1 VWADAVPNLLIGLR
15 EGLEAGLVVSILL
28 AAVQRVAAPPASE
41 ARPPHGLAARVVTT
55 RPVWLGVAA
64 AITLTLSFGAVLTF
78 YRAVLPT
85 RGQEALGG
93 ALSVLAVA
101 LVTGMIFWM
110 KRAARSLS
118 DELRAQVANAVRL
131 SAAALA
137 MTAFL
142 AVGRE
147 GLETALFLWAAAQ
160 AAGQQAGQ
168 AWAPA
173 VGAGLGIAVAVVLCV
188 LLYRRAVRI
197 RLNVFFNRTAI
208 LLIIIAAGV
217 LAYGLG
223 DLQDPGLLP
232 GHTWVAFDLSGR
244 LDPSSWWVAIIT
256 GITELSVRMTWL
268 QVACYLGYL
277 LVVITLFVLAGR
289 APATE
294 PAGAAA
300 TPAPAPRRAA
310 GRERATR
317 LLRNRTVVGAAVALL
332 LVVPPLVA
340 VALILVAP
348 GARAAGQRIEV
359 TASACAPSW
368 SPGGSPPGTGA
379 QTFTVV
385 NKSGH
390 AAEINLIEPASQGI
404 LAEIETLGPGT
415 SQSMPVVLPPGDYA
429 WRCLINGLPTTTS
442 AAVHIGGSGAPAGG
456 PPAPAAIK
464 PVDDAALTPPLQAY
478 NSYAEAQLA
487 QLASGVGRVRADL
500 AGGDIP
506 AAQRDWLD
514 AQLSWERV
522 GAAYGSFGAFGDAI
536 GGKPQG
542 LPAGVADPNFT
553 GLHRLE
559 YGLWHGQ
566 PAADLIPVADRLAAD
581 VAALRVQ
588 LPQVTLD
595 PTDLPVRAH
604 EILEDALRDHLTGA
618 TDQGAG
624 AQYPETDADVAV
636 TRVVLGELAGL
647 INERDPRLLP
657 IAYQQLDT
665 LERALLATKAN
676 GAWQPMAATPLAAR
690 ERVNAAIGAA
700 LETLARVPDLLEV
713 PLHGPGSS

>member
-1 VWADAVPNLLIGLR
+1 MIGLR

-28 AAVQRVAAPPASE
+28 AAVRRVGDTGADGPA
-41 ARPPHGLAARVVTT
+41 AARALTT

-64 AITLTLSFGAVLTF
+64 ATSLTLSFGAVLTF

-93 ALSVLAVA
+93 ALSVLAVV
-101 LVTGMIFWM
+101 LVTAMIFWM

-160 AAGQQAGQ
+160 AAGQGAGQ

-173 VGAGLGIAVAVVLCV
+173 AGAGLGVALAVVLCV

-197 RLNVFFNRTAI
+197 RLAVFFNRTAI

-223 DLQDPGLLP
+223 DLQDAGLLP
-232 GHTWVAFDLSGR
+232 GHAWVAFDLSGG
-244 LDPSSWWVAIIT
+244 LDPSAWWVSIIT
-256 GITELSVRMTWL
+256 GITELSVRMSWL
-268 QVACYLGYL
+268 QVVCYVGYL
-277 LVVITLFVLAGR
+277 LVVITLFVRAGPTPGR
-289 APATE
+289 QPPAVSAQAPD
-294 PAGAAA
+294 GAA
-300 TPAPAPRRAA
+300 
-310 GRERATR
+310 GHERAER
-317 LLRNRTVVGAAVALL
+317 LLGNRTAMGAAVAAV
-332 LVVPPLVA
+332 LVLPPLVA
-340 VALILVAP
+340 AALILLAP

-359 TASACAPSW
+359 TDTACAPGWSRSGS
-368 SPGGSPPGTGA
+368 SPGVGA

-385 NKSGH
+385 NRSGH
-390 AAEINLIEPASQGI
+390 AAEINLVEPASQGV

-429 WRCLINGLPTTTS
+429 WRCLITGLPTTTS
-442 AAVHIGGSGAPAGG
+442 AAVHITGGG
-456 PPAPAAIK
+456 PPAPAAVT
-464 PVDDAALTPPLQAY
+464 PVDRTELTPPLRAY
-478 NSYAEAQLA
+478 NAYTETVLAELA
-487 QLASGVGRVRADL
+487 GQVGRVRADL
-500 AGGDIP
+500 AGADVA

-514 AQLSWERV
+514 AELSWERV
-522 GAAYGSFGAFGDAI
+522 GAAYGSFGDFGDAI

-542 LPAGVADPNFT
+542 LPAGVADPGFT

-566 PAADLIPVADRLAAD
+566 PAAELESVADRLSTDIAG
-581 VAALRVQ
+581 LRAQ
-588 LPQVTLD
+588 LPQVSLD
-595 PTDLPVRAH
+595 PADLPVRAH

-624 AQYPETDADVAV
+624 AQYAETYADVAV
-636 TRVVLGELAGL
+636 TRVVLGELSGL
-647 INERDPRLLP
+647 VTERDPRLLP
-657 IAYQQLDT
+657 TAYQRLDT
-665 LERALLATKAN
+665 LERALLATRVD
-676 GAWQPMAATPLAAR
+676 GAWQPVAATPLAGR
-690 ERVNAAIGAA
+690 ERVDAAIGAA

-713 PLHGPGSS
+713 PAHGPGSS